1 MFIFYTGLRTLFSSD
16 ASGNHYACAFRFN
29 DEEDREELFAE
40 ALKYFANILT
50 PFSALVGA
58 KIDEV
63 LDLKLPLEVAA
74 PSQGV
79 IWRKDILRIVD
90 ACSEYAS
97 QRKMFRTAST
107 TKP

>member
-29 DEEDREELFAE
+29 DEEDREELFA
-40 ALKYFANILT
+40 NILT
-50 PFSALVGA
+50 PFRALVGA
-58 KIDEV
+58 KFDEV
-63 LDLKLPLEVAA
+63 LDLKLPLEITA

-90 ACSEYAS
+90 ACREYAS